1 MDQVHFHALDQV
13 HEVKLDQVHFHALDQ
28 VQQGGFYSLN
38 RPSGTESAKE
48 AFLFAD
54 RGMEYMIEMIIFVK

>member
-1 MDQVHFHALDQV
+1 MLDQV
-13 HEVKLDQVHFHALDQ
+13 HEVKLDQVHFHVLDQ

-54 RGMEYMIEMIIFVK
+54 WGMEYMIEMIIFVK

>member
-1 MDQVHFHALDQV
+1 MLDQV
-13 HEVKLDQVHFHALDQ
+13 HEVKLDQ

-54 RGMEYMIEMIIFVK
+54 RGMENRIEMIIFVK